1 MTERLYS
8 VYVHITPKD
17 KRYIGIT
24 SLPVNDRWQ
33 NGLGYRKNTYFFR
46 AIRKYGWQNIQHK
59 VLLDDLNEDE
69 ATAVE
74 KWLINQYRTNESQY
88 GFNLTSGGERGK
100 EYNDDIK
107 RKMSENRKGIYN
119 GDKHYCYGK
128 HPSEWAGKD
137 GFQKTVEMAR
147 ERWSGPNNPQKIN
160 PRFGKDNHN
169 FGKVYTKEEVWKKR
183 ESKKHLFKLNE
194 EIITEIFKM
203 YFEEYCTYEVI
214 AKKYNLSFS
223 TVGEIIRR
231 EIYCHVDCPYN
242 YEDRHKKAKQDR
254 ITKIS
259 RPVAK
264 IDIKGNIVIKAN
276 SVKELSEIVDWSVAG
291 ITNHLK
297 NRVKNPVFIYL

>member
-1 MTERLYS
+1 MTQKTYS
-8 VYVHITPKD
+8 VYIHTTPNGK
-17 KRYIGIT
+17 KYIGIT
-24 SLPVNDRWQ
+24 TQKPEDRWI
-33 NGLGYRKNTYFFR
+33 NGLGYKKNTHFYR
-46 AIRKYGWQNIQHK
+46 AIKKYGWNNINHEILF
-59 VLLDDLNEDE
+59 VNLLESE
-69 ATAVE
+69 ATEIE
-74 KWLINQYRTNESQY
+74 KELIKKYKTMNPNY
-88 GFNLTSGGERGK
+88 GYNSTSGGEIGK
-100 EYNDDIK
+100 TLTEQAKIK
-107 RKMSENRKGIYN
+107 ISENRKGIYS
-119 GDKHYCYGK
+119 GEKHYCYGK
-128 HPSEWAGKD
+128 HPTEWAGEE
-137 GFQKTVEMAR
+137 GFKKTVEMAR
-147 ERWSGPNNPQKIN
+147 VRWSGGNNPQKLN

-169 FGKVYTKEEVWKKR
+169 FGKVYTKEEIWKKR

-242 YEDRHKKAKQDR
+242 YEDRHEKAKQDR

-276 SVKELSEIVDWSVAG
+276 SVKELSEIVNWSVAG

-297 NRVKNPVFIYL
+297 NRVKNPIFIYL